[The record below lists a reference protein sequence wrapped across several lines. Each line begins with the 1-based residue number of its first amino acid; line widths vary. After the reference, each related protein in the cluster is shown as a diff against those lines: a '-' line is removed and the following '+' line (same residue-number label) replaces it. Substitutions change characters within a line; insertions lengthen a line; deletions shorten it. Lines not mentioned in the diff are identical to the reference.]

1 MEFAKVILDLIVAA
15 IAFILSAILW
25 IVCRVLSLILYVMSL
40 TLGAASV
47 LLGGIGKLA
56 GIVVFVVTC
65 ISFAMSGFSL
75 EALAMLGLS
84 ILLVTSRQW
93 LEKLAFLLTDI
104 SAAI

>member
-1 MEFAKVILDLIVAA
+1 MKFAKVIFDLIVAA
-15 IAFILSAILW
+15 VVFVLSALLW
-25 IVCRVLSLILYVMSL
+25 MIGKALSLTLYVLSMV
-40 TLGAASV
+40 LGAASV

-75 EALAMLGLS
+75 EVLTMLGLS

>member
-15 IAFILSAILW
+15 IAFILSVILW
-25 IVCRVLSLILYVMSL
+25 IVCRILSLILYVMSL

-56 GIVVFVVTC
+56 GIVIFVITC

-75 EALAMLGLS
+75 EVLAMLGLS

>member
-1 MEFAKVILDLIVAA
+1 MKFAKVVFDLVVAA
-15 IAFILSAILW
+15 VIFVLSAILW
-25 IVCRVLSLILYVMSL
+25 MIGKVLSLTLYVLSMV
-40 TLGAASV
+40 LGAASV

-65 ISFAMSGFSL
+65 VSFAMSGFSL
-75 EALAMLGLS
+75 EVLAMFGLS

-93 LEKLAFLLTDI
+93 LEKLAFLFTDI

>member
-47 LLGGIGKLA
+47 LVGGIGKIV
-56 GIVVFVVTC
+56 GIGVFVAMC
-65 ISFAMSGFSL
+65 ISFAVNGFSI
-75 EALAMLGLS
+75 EILAMLGLS
-84 ILLVTSRQW
+84 ILLVTSRNW
-93 LEKLAFLLTDI
+93 LEKLAFTLTDI
-104 SAAI
+104 SAMI